1 MIEKS
6 ARVVKV
12 LTAFDTKGWMK
23 RSVLFTMQKLNILIF
38 GLNKLENANMGF
50 LLGFKIRKRMYRGGE
65 VHHTLLNQ
73 KQKK

>member
-1 MIEKS
+1 
-6 ARVVKV
+6 
-12 LTAFDTKGWMK
+12 MK

>member
-1 MIEKS
+1 M
-6 ARVVKV
+6 
-12 LTAFDTKGWMK
+12 KG
-23 RSVLFTMQKLNILIF
+23 SVLFVMQKVNILILE
-38 GLNKLENANMGF
+38 LNKLENANMRF